1 MYTMVWSD
9 CDRWQLALSSSAPP
23 PILSFLIHLL
33 RKRNNSRFKMTIF
46 QVVSKLSYKKVHNL
60 MDIGGEEIVT
70 QNISPV
76 SNSI

>member
-33 RKRNNSRFKMTIF
+33 RKRNNSRFKLAILQIRFYIEKASGKRTKDQGI
-46 QVVSKLSYKKVHNL
+46 
-60 MDIGGEEIVT
+60 
-70 QNISPV
+70 
-76 SNSI
+76 